1 MTLYLVEDDQQ
12 ERTKEE
18 VSEILERIATLASK
32 SQGELIEALIGGTE
46 GRLFLIIKAIDRA
59 SLEQVL
65 ENAGLGWQLIKEMRL
80 IGQDLA
86 TVRERQDKAN
96 YLVQWNLPPGLTMET
111 YLQRKA
117 EKTPLYA
124 QVPEVSFERTY
135 VCEDLSKCLCFY
147 DSPDEAAVKRARE
160 VVGAPIDSLTSIE
173 NIHP

>member
-86 TVRERQDKAN
+86 TVRERKDKAN
-96 YLVQWNLPPGLTMET
+96 YLVQWNLPPGLTGNLPATKSGENP
-111 YLQRKA
+111 
-117 EKTPLYA
+117 PLCSSTRSQFRA
-124 QVPEVSFERTY
+124 
-135 VCEDLSKCLCFY
+135 DLCLRRL
-147 DSPDEAAVKRARE
+147 E
-160 VVGAPIDSLTSIE
+160 
-173 NIHP
+173 

>member
-1 MTLYLVEDDQQ
+1 MTLYLVEDDRQ

-18 VSEILERIATLASK
+18 VSEILERIATVASK

-86 TVRERQDKAN
+86 TVRERKDKAN

-124 QVPEVSFERTY
+124 QVPEVSFERT
-135 VCEDLSKCLCFY
+135 
-147 DSPDEAAVKRARE
+147 
-160 VVGAPIDSLTSIE
+160 
-173 NIHP
+173 